1 MTEKRIRAIP
11 PEEPCFA
18 TASVAGGAA
27 ACRVLIGV
35 ARRAG
40 TVVVAGR
47 TGARCAFRFG
57 VEVAL
62 CLCRAGGDRR
72 FARARVCD
80 VRGVTAAGVKE
91 LRRTPALVPVAPRE
105 PPSLPAPVAVFPP
118 PETPAAAGV
127 SQDSCRIEWWRG
139 WVRSQ
144 FVACSSNGSGHK
156 TLIADLDRTPG
167 PHPYLVDLVAKGELG
182 MSKGKGFR
190 TWTPET
196 AAALRKRLS
205 DFLAQS
211 ARAMKEKKR

>member
-1 MTEKRIRAIP
+1 
-11 PEEPCFA
+11 
-18 TASVAGGAA
+18 
-27 ACRVLIGV
+27 LIGV

-156 TLIADLDRTPG
+156 TLIAESPSFSWRSNEPPPESPTALAAYLELARTLDGHGWEPDSRG
-167 PHPYLVDLVAKGELG
+167 DVWFAAR
-182 MSKGKGFR
+182 FR
-190 TWTPET
+190 RAGSGAHE
-196 AAALRKRLS
+196 AAP
-205 DFLAQS
+205 S
-211 ARAMKEKKR
+211 ATIPSA